1 MADKTNER
9 PEPIRLVLEVHDFS
23 ETQLMGA
30 LEALVDRWAENGLPW
45 PAQARAAAW
54 LAMKYGPVL
63 A

>member
-1 MADKTNER
+1 VKLSER
-9 PEPIRLVLEVHDFS
+9 
-23 ETQLMGA
+23 
-30 LEALVDRWAENGLPW
+30 LEAKRGHWPRTSTLG